1 MSATPLTTLLS
12 IPLSQPLDPES
23 LKPHLSSP
31 PWHQIPGT
39 FNFRSISHPPSVKE
53 NFIYRSGLLSSVS
66 EEGKKEM
73 VEVLGVRAVFDLRFN
88 EERERDLE
96 PELEGVEHF
105 WLGIAD
111 VDRVAEGNDKW
122 RTLEEMYFYFLTTH
136 RPIFRDIFL
145 HVLQKPDR
153 PLLIHCTAGKDRTAV
168 AVALLLSLA
177 GVPEEVIAHDYALT
191 RIGLEPVRDLLISKI
206 TRGLGDVDWENGPLK
221 TLIGCEAATMLSFLR
236 AMDEKFDGGVEG
248 FVVSELGFNREEVE
262 GIKKNLKGHGE

>member
-1 MSATPLTTLLS
+1 MSTTPLTTLLS

-122 RTLEEMYFYFLTTH
+122 RTVSHDFLTFDCGLWRSWMKVRWSLSKH
-136 RPIFRDIFL
+136 CFQAKRRGKK
-145 HVLQKPDR
+145 QKWLIM
-153 PLLIHCTAGKDRTAV
+153 LL
-168 AVALLLSLA
+168 
-177 GVPEEVIAHDYALT
+177 
-191 RIGLEPVRDLLISKI
+191 
-206 TRGLGDVDWENGPLK
+206 
-221 TLIGCEAATMLSFLR
+221 
-236 AMDEKFDGGVEG
+236 
-248 FVVSELGFNREEVE
+248 
-262 GIKKNLKGHGE
+262 